1 MKVTRHLSFCF
12 TFALLGFLPGLA
24 DAMPWTA
31 FASQLRPALR
41 TGAELA
47 LDDGLSAQFDAS
59 RQTLLTGWV
68 EDFGHRFSQ
77 SVLSGILDFNVVG
90 WLLFFCTILIY
101 LISKDQWLR
110 LRREMQRF
118 AMYDGLTDLPN
129 RRLYEESIQ
138 NAINHCKA
146 NNKKFALMLGDLDRF
161 KQINDTL
168 GHHAGDSLLRQVA
181 VRMQT
186 AMRGS
191 DVLARLGGDEFAFI
205 FSGLEHEAIVS
216 QLAQRVMR
224 TIDDPVVI
232 DGLNFKVGM
241 SLGIVIYPDHGE
253 DMETLM
259 RRADISL
266 YRSKERRN
274 CYTFYDKDTDDYNR
288 KNIQMQHDLREA
300 IKQGTLE
307 VYYQPKVDCDTH
319 TVKGLEALARW
330 PHPEQGMISPAEF
343 IPIAKKNG
351 LIGDLTLLMLN
362 KSIQQISQLYHQ
374 GIDLRLSVNIT
385 EENLE
390 DVLFPETVATI
401 LKQFDFPAQCLE
413 LEITEDV
420 IIDNIKNATLVTGKL
435 EALGVNIS
443 IDDFGT
449 GNSSISYLKKLP
461 INTLKIDLSFIRE
474 MNRSPDDAAIV
485 KTTILLSKS
494 LGLSVVA
501 EGVEDE
507 LTLQKLNDWG
517 CDLAQGFYVCKPV
530 PNDEL
535 VNWLKNSQ
543 WKPQLRVPEKYREAS
558 SNVLPLKKWQVGG
571 E

>member
-1 MKVTRHLSFCF
+1 MKLTCHLIFLF
-12 TFALLGFLPGLA
+12 ILTWAQWMALTAYAASVPMNAQPLDSNTQPG
-24 DAMPWTA
+24 DWIGPWEQWLSDSPIA
-31 FASQLRPALR
+31 
-41 TGAELA
+41 GA
-47 LDDGLSAQFDAS
+47 LDFHG
-59 RQTLLTGWV
+59 
-68 EDFGHRFSQ
+68 
-77 SVLSGILDFNVVG
+77 VG
-90 WLLFFCTILIY
+90 WLLFFCAIVLY
-101 LISKDQWLR
+101 LISKGQWVR
-110 LRREMQRF
+110 MRRELRKF
-118 AMYDGLTDLPN
+118 TLYDTLTDLPN
-129 RRLYEESIQ
+129 RRLFEESIQ
-138 NAINHCKA
+138 KAITECRAK
-146 NNKKFALMLGDLDRF
+146 NKKFALMLGDLDRF

-168 GHHAGDSLLRQVA
+168 GHHAGDSLLKQVA
-181 VRMQT
+181 LRLQNT
-186 AMRGS
+186 MRGS
-191 DVLARLGGDEFAFI
+191 DVLGRLGGDEFAFV
-205 FSGLEHEAIVS
+205 FTGLERDDIVNR
-216 QLAQRVMR
+216 LAQRIMR
-224 TIDDPVVI
+224 TMDDPVVI
-232 DGLNFKVGM
+232 EGLNFNTGI
-241 SLGIVIYPDHGE
+241 SLGIVIFPDHGE

-274 CYTFYDKDTDDYNR
+274 CYTFYDKDTDEYNR
-288 KNIQMQHDLREA
+288 QNIQIQNDLREA
-300 IKQGTLE
+300 IKQGLLE
-307 VYYQPKVDCDTH
+307 VYYQPKVDCDSH
-319 TVKGLEALARW
+319 EVKGLEALARW
-330 PHPEQGMISPAEF
+330 PHAEQGMISPAEF

-390 DVLFPETVATI
+390 DVLFPETVANI
-401 LKQFDFPAQCLE
+401 LQRFDFPPQSLE

-420 IIDNIKNATLVTGKL
+420 IIDNIKNATLVTDKL
-435 EALGVNIS
+435 KNLGVNIS

-461 INTLKIDLSFIRE
+461 ISTLKIDLSFIRE

-535 VNWLKNSQ
+535 VNWLKNSHQ
-543 WKPQLRVPEKYREAS
+543 WKPQLRVPETHRES
-558 SNVLPLKKWQVGG
+558 SNVRPLRKWQAGG
-571 E
+571 AE

>member
-1 MKVTRHLSFCF
+1 MTALRYYSLCF
-12 TFALLGFLPGLA
+12 TFALLGCLPQGAGASPFKPLAPTLEVNPGLPLEQGLA
-24 DAMPWTA
+24 AGLKS
-31 FASQLRPALR
+31 SQENL
-41 TGAELA
+41 
-47 LDDGLSAQFDAS
+47 LSQ
-59 RQTLLTGWV
+59 WV
-68 EDFGHRFSQ
+68 ESFAHRFSD
-77 SVLSGILDFNVVG
+77 SALSGVLDFQVLG
-90 WLLFFCTILIY
+90 WLLFFCTVLIY
-101 LISKDQWLR
+101 AISKDQWIR

-118 AMYDGLTDLPN
+118 TLYDGLTDLPN
-129 RRLYEESIQ
+129 RRLFEDSIQ
-138 NAINHCKA
+138 EAIAECKA
-146 NNKKFALMLGDLDRF
+146 SNKKFALMLGDLDRF

-168 GHHAGDSLLRQVA
+168 GHHAGDALLRQVA
-181 VRMQT
+181 IRMQ
-186 AMRGS
+186 AIMRGS

-205 FSGLEHEAIVS
+205 FTGLEHPDVVA
-216 QLAQRVMR
+216 QLAQRILR
-224 TIDDPVVI
+224 TMDGAVVI
-232 DGLNFKVGM
+232 DGLNFNVGL

-274 CYTFYDKDTDDYNR
+274 CYTFYDQNLDEYNR
-288 KNIQMQHDLREA
+288 KSIQMQHDLREA
-300 IKQGTLE
+300 IKQGVLE
-307 VYYQPKVDCDTH
+307 AYYQPKVDCETH
-319 TVKGLEALARW
+319 QVKGLEALARW

-374 GIDLRLSVNIT
+374 GIDIRLSVNIT

-390 DVLFPETVATI
+390 DTQFPETIEAI
-401 LKQFDFPAQCLE
+401 LKRFEFPAHCLE

-420 IIDNIKNATLVTGKL
+420 IIDNVKNAALVTGKL

-530 PNDEL
+530 SNDDL
-535 VNWLKNSQ
+535 VDWLKNSQ
-543 WKPQLRVPEKYREAS
+543 WKPQLRVPEKNRETTAKI
-558 SNVLPLKKWQVGG
+558 LPLKKWQANG

>member
-1 MKVTRHLSFCF
+1 MKITRHLSFCF

-24 DAMPWTA
+24 QAASLDALWLAGT
-31 FASQLRPALR
+31 
-41 TGAELA
+41 TGIELA
-47 LDDGLSAQFDAS
+47 LGQTVTIRPDAS
-59 RQTLLTGWV
+59 RETLLSGWV
-68 EDFGHRFSQ
+68 ETFSHRFSE
-77 SVLSGILDFNVVG
+77 SALSGVLDFHVLG

-101 LISKDQWLR
+101 VISKEQWIR

-129 RRLYEESIQ
+129 RRLYEASIQ
-138 NAINHCKA
+138 QAIETCKGTH
-146 NNKKFALMLGDLDRF
+146 KKFALMLGDLDRF

-181 VRMQT
+181 VRIQRG
-186 AMRGS
+186 MRGS
-191 DVLARLGGDEFAFI
+191 DILARIGGDEFAFI
-205 FSGLEHEAIVS
+205 FTGLEHPEIVS

-224 TIDDPVVI
+224 TMDDPVVI
-232 DGLNFKVGM
+232 DGLNFNVGM

-274 CYTFYDKDTDDYNR
+274 CYTFYDQTLDEYNR
-288 KNIQMQHDLREA
+288 KSIQMQHDLREA
-300 IKQGTLE
+300 IKQGALE

-319 TVKGLEALARW
+319 EVKGLEALARW
-330 PHPEQGMISPAEF
+330 VHPEQGMISPAEF

-374 GIDLRLSVNIT
+374 GIDIRLSVNIT

-390 DVLFPETVATI
+390 DTQFPETVASI
-401 LKQFDFPAQCLE
+401 LDRFEFPASCLE

-420 IIDNIKNATLVTGKL
+420 IIDNIKNATLVSGKL

-535 VNWLKNSQ
+535 INWLKTSP
-543 WKPQLRVPEKYREAS
+543 WKPMLRGPDKHREAS
-558 SNVLPLKKWQVGG
+558 SNVLPIKKWQANGG